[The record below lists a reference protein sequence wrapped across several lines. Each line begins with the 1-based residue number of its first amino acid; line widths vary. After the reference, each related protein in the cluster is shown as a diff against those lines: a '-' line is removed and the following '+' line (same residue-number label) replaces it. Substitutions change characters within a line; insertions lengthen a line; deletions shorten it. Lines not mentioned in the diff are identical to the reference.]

1 MNNGMKTI
9 MATILVATLV
19 AGVLFMSGC
28 VGPTEEEVTDVTLLI
43 GFIPNV
49 GYSPFYVAE
58 ANGYYDDED
67 LDVSFQYAP
76 EGDIGVVK
84 QLSAN
89 TVEFGY
95 GGDHAEIIGRTQD
108 VPIASVQR
116 IIQKNLF
123 GIYSK
128 ETFGID
134 EPNDLVGKKIAISA
148 PGSTP
153 ATVTE
158 IILKKSAI
166 NTTQVEFLY
175 VGGAVISTHLA
186 GKADI
191 FATYL
196 PMKVVAEGI
205 AGEKMNEI
213 SGSEYT
219 TIGRTYVITTE
230 RMINEHPDIVRK
242 FVSAT
247 QKGLEYSVEHPEEA
261 VDAFIKYNPD
271 AAEKKQLHLAI
282 WKTMVERGFDKDV
295 NGKPIFYLP
304 SKDNWAEKQDQ
315 MFDVGAIDKKTDV
328 SKMFTDEYVKGAFET
343 S

>member
-1 MNNGMKTI
+1 M
-9 MATILVATLV
+9 
-19 AGVLFMSGC
+19 
-28 VGPTEEEVTDVTLLI
+28 I

-49 GYSPFYVAE
+49 GYAPFYVA
-58 ANGYYDDED
+58 ATNGYYDEEG

-84 QLSAN
+84 QLGAN

-95 GGDHAEIIGRTQD
+95 AGDHAVIIGRTQD
-108 VPIASVQR
+108 VPILSIQR
-116 IIQKNLF
+116 IIQENLF

-128 ETFGID
+128 ETFGTD
-134 EPNDLVGKKIAISA
+134 EPYDLVGKKIAISG

-153 ATVTE
+153 ATITK
-158 IILKKSAI
+158 IMLKKSAI

-175 VGGAVISTHLA
+175 VGGAVISTHLT
-186 GKADI
+186 GESDV

-205 AGEKMNEI
+205 AGEQMNEI

-242 FVSAT
+242 FVRAT
-247 QKGLEYSVEHPEEA
+247 QKGMEYSVEHPEEA
-261 VDAFIKYNPD
+261 VDAFIKFNPD
-271 AAEKKQLHLAI
+271 AIEKKQLHLSI
-282 WKTMVERGFDKDV
+282 WKAMVERGFDKDT
-295 NGKPIFYLP
+295 NGNPIFYLP
-304 SKDNWAEKQDQ
+304 SEDNWAEKQDQ
-315 MFDVGAIDKKTDV
+315 MFDIGIMDKKTPIEE
-328 SKMFTDEYVKGAFET
+328 MYTDEFI
-343 S
+343 SN